1 MPYND
6 GMWKY
11 LARLIL
17 RRRYWNLAVIALTT
31 IFMGYM
37 ATKVKMSYEMTPIL
51 PASDST
57 SIDYQNFKKMFGQD
71 GSVLFIGVQDSNI
84 YQLEKFNNWYDLTK
98 QVKDIEGVQEVV
110 SVSKLYQ
117 LKKNDSTKK
126 FDFLPVFDKKP
137 QTQHELDSLM
147 GVVLSLPFYEGLLFT
162 KNDHVTMMMVTLD
175 KQVLNTK
182 KRVQLINDIRLAGDS
197 FASKNKVELH
207 YSGLPYIRTVTAK
220 KVEDEL
226 KFFVLMA
233 LLVASV
239 LLMIFFKNI
248 KIVVVTMTI
257 VVINVVWVLGL
268 ISLLGYKITMLTGI
282 LPPLLIVI
290 VVENCIFLLN
300 KYHTEINKHG
310 NKIRALTRVVIYI
323 GNANLLTNAVTA
335 SGFVAFTITG
345 NQLLTEF
352 GIVASISILVANFMT
367 LFLIPI
373 FFSFLK
379 PPHSGHTSHLEKGV
393 VNSIVNRSVY
403 IVQNHRTVIYISAV
417 VLVFIGIYGISK
429 LKTTGNI
436 VDDIPKRDPLY
447 VDLMFFE
454 KHFNGVMPFEIS
466 IDTRKKRGVL
476 QLSNIEKIDELQQV
490 LAKYPELSRPL
501 SVTEVV
507 KFAKQAFYNGD
518 EKRYSLP
525 NNQEKNFI
533 LKYVPQ
539 LENGG
544 KKNVLSSF
552 VDSNMQVTRISVQM
566 ANIGTKDI
574 QRIKDDLAPKID
586 SIFPPDKYDV
596 ILTGTSVVFLKG
608 TNYLIN
614 NLLESLV
621 LAIILIA
628 ALMAILFTSARMIII
643 SIAPNI
649 LPQILTAAMMGFLA
663 ISIKPSTVLIFSIAL
678 GISVDNAIQFLSRYR
693 LQLRLSNWNIKSSV
707 LQALRETG
715 FSMIYSS
722 VVLVF
727 GFGIFILSSFGGTQA
742 LGYLIAFT
750 LLVALL
756 SNLFILPAL
765 LLTMDKMITTKKF
778 EEPLLEIFDEE
789 IDIELDELK
798 IEESDTRGS
807 A

>member
-1 MPYND
+1 
-6 GMWKY
+6 
-11 LARLIL
+11 
-17 RRRYWNLAVIALTT
+17 
-31 IFMGYM
+31 MGYM

-403 IVQNHRTVIYISAV
+403 IVQNHRTVIYIAAV
-417 VLVFIGIYGISK
+417 ALVFIGIYGISK

>member
-1 MPYND
+1 
-6 GMWKY
+6 MWKY

-17 RRRYWNLAVIALTT
+17 RRRYWNLLVIALMTA
-31 IFMGYM
+31 FMAYE
-37 ATKVKMSYEMTPIL
+37 ATKVKLSYEMTPIL
-51 PASDST
+51 PASDPT
-57 SIDYQNFKKMFGQD
+57 SLDYQNFKEMFGQD

-84 YQLEKFNNWYDLTK
+84 YKLDEFNGWYDLTK
-98 QVKDIEGVQEVV
+98 QIKNIEGVQEVV
-110 SVSKLYQ
+110 SVAKLYE
-117 LKKNDSTKK
+117 LIKNDSTKK
-126 FDFLPVFDKKP
+126 FDFLPVIDKRP
-137 QTQHELDSLM
+137 TSQHQLDSLIN
-147 GVVLSLPFYEGLLFT
+147 VVLSLPFYNGLLFN
-162 KNDHVTMMMVTLD
+162 KNNHVTMMMVTLD

-182 KRVQLINDIRLAGDS
+182 KRVGLINEIKEAGNA
-197 FASKNKVELH
+197 FAGKYQVELH

-226 KFFVLMA
+226 KFFVIMA
-233 LLVASV
+233 LIVASF

-248 KIVVVTMTI
+248 RIVLATMTI

-310 NKIRALTRVVIYI
+310 NKIKALTRVVIYI

-335 SGFVAFTITG
+335 SGFIAFTITG

-379 PPHSGHTSHLEKGV
+379 PPHPRHTKHLEKGLV
-393 VNSIVNRSVY
+393 SSIVARIVF
-403 IVQNHRTVIYISAV
+403 IVQNHRTVIYAV
-417 VLVFIGIYGISK
+417 AVFLVFVGIFGISK

-436 VDDIPKRDPLY
+436 VDDIPHRDPLY

-466 IDTRKKRGVL
+466 IDTEKKRGVL
-476 QLSNIEKIDELQQV
+476 QLSNIEKIDELQKV
-490 LAKYPELSRPL
+490 LAKYLELSKPL

-507 KFAKQAFYNGD
+507 KFAKQAFYGGN
-518 EKRYSLP
+518 EKMYALP
-525 NNQEKNFI
+525 NSQEKNFI

-539 LENGG
+539 MESG
-544 KKNVLSSF
+544 KRSILNSF
-552 VDSNMQVTRISVQM
+552 VDSNFQVTRISVQM
-566 ANIGTKDI
+566 ANIGTKEI
-574 QRIKDDLAPKID
+574 QRIKDELAPKID
-586 SIFPPDKYDV
+586 SIFPPDKYHV
-596 ILTGTSVVFLKG
+596 VLTGTSVVFLKG
-608 TNYLIN
+608 TNYLID
-614 NLLESLV
+614 NLIESLI

-628 ALMAILFTSARMIII
+628 GLMAILFTSARMIMI

-693 LQLRLSNWNIKSSV
+693 LQLRMSNWNIKSSV

-727 GFGIFILSSFGGTQA
+727 GFGIFIMSSFGGTEA

-756 SNLFILPAL
+756 SNLFILPSL
-765 LLTMDKMITTKKF
+765 LLTMDKRITTKRFK
-778 EEPLLEIFDEE
+778 EPLLEIFDEE
-789 IDIELDELK
+789 IDIELNDLV
-798 IEESDTRGS
+798 IEDIDTRGS

>member
-1 MPYND
+1 
-6 GMWKY
+6 MWKY

-17 RRRYWNLAVIALTT
+17 RRRYWNLIFIGLST
-31 IFMGYM
+31 IFMGYW
-37 ATKVKMSYEMTPIL
+37 ATKVKLSYEMTPIL

-57 SIDYQNFKKMFGQD
+57 SIEYNQFKETFGQD
-71 GSVLFIGVQDSNI
+71 GSVLFIGVQDENI
-84 YQLEKFNNWYDLTK
+84 FRLDHFNGWYDLTR
-98 QVKDIEGVQEVV
+98 QVRDIGGVEEVV
-110 SVSKLYQ
+110 SVTRLFH
-117 LKKNDSTKK
+117 LKKNEESKK

-137 QTQHELDSLM
+137 ESQLELDSLM
-147 GVVLSLPFYEGLLFT
+147 NVVFSLPFYDGLLLNRET
-162 KNDHVTMMMVTLD
+162 NVTMMMVTLD
-175 KQVLNTK
+175 KEVLNSK
-182 KRVQLINDIRLAGDS
+182 QRVRLINDIRVAGDI
-197 FASKNKVELH
+197 FSKNHQVELH
-207 YSGLPYIRTVTAK
+207 YSGLPYIRTITAK

-226 KFFVLMA
+226 KFFIVMA
-233 LLVASV
+233 LIVASV
-239 LLMIFFKNI
+239 LLMLFFKNFR
-248 KIVVVTMTI
+248 IVLATMVI
-257 VVINVVWVLGL
+257 VVINVIWVFGL
-268 ISLLGYKITMLTGI
+268 TALMGYKITMLTGI

-335 SGFVAFTITG
+335 SGFIAFTITG
-345 NQLLTEF
+345 NQLLYQF

-379 PPHSGHTSHLEKGV
+379 PPHRGHTQHLEKGV
-393 VNSIVNRSVY
+393 VSTLVNHIVHT
-403 IVQNHRTVIYISAV
+403 VQTRRTIIYTVAII
-417 VLVFIGIYGISK
+417 LVFVGIYGISK

-436 VDDIPKRDPLY
+436 VDDIPKKDPLY

-454 KHFNGVMPFEIS
+454 EYFKGVMPFEIS
-466 IDTRKKRGVL
+466 IDTKKKRGVL
-476 QLSNIEKIDELQQV
+476 QLATIEKIEELQQ
-490 LAKYPELSRPL
+490 LLSEYPELSKPL

-507 KFAKQAFYNGD
+507 KFAKQAFYGGNP
-518 EKRYSLP
+518 KMYSLP

-539 LENGG
+539 LESG
-544 KKNVLSSF
+544 KQNILHSF
-552 VDSNMQVTRISVQM
+552 VDSNLQVTRISVQM

-574 QRIKDDLAPKID
+574 QRIKDDLTPKID
-586 SIFPPDKYDV
+586 SIFPPDKYNV
-596 ILTGTSVVFLKG
+596 VLTGTSVVFLKG
-608 TNYLIN
+608 TNYLIG
-614 NLLESLV
+614 NLIESLI
-621 LAIILIA
+621 LAVILIA
-628 ALMAILFTSARMIII
+628 GLMAILFTSARMIVI
-643 SIAPNI
+643 SIAPNV

-663 ISIKPSTVLIFSIAL
+663 ISVKPSTVLIFSIAL

-693 LQLRLSNWNIKSSV
+693 LQLRLSNWNIKQSV

-727 GFGIFILSSFGGTQA
+727 GFGIFIMSSFGGTEA

-756 SNLFILPAL
+756 CNLFILPSL
-765 LLTMDKMITTKKF
+765 LLTMDHWITTKKF
-778 EEPLLEIFDEE
+778 KEPLLEIFDEE
-789 IDIELDELK
+789 IDIELNDLE
-798 IEESDTRGS
+798 IENIDTRGS

>member
-1 MPYND
+1 MAYE
-6 GMWKY
+6 
-11 LARLIL
+11 
-17 RRRYWNLAVIALTT
+17 
-31 IFMGYM
+31 

-51 PASDST
+51 PASDPT
-57 SIDYQNFKKMFGQD
+57 SLDYQKFKKMFGQD

-84 YQLEKFNNWYDLTK
+84 YELDEFNGWYDLTK
-98 QVKDIEGVQEVV
+98 QIKNIEGVQEVV
-110 SVSKLYQ
+110 SVAKLYE
-117 LKKNDSTKK
+117 LIKNDSTKK
-126 FDFLPVFDKKP
+126 FDFLPVIDKRP
-137 QTQHELDSLM
+137 TSQHELDSLIH
-147 GVVLSLPFYEGLLFT
+147 VVLSLPFYNGLLFN
-162 KNDHVTMMMVTLD
+162 KNNHVTMMMVTLD

-182 KRVQLINDIRLAGDS
+182 KRVGLINEIKSAGNA
-197 FASKNKVELH
+197 FAGKYHVELH
-207 YSGLPYIRTVTAK
+207 YSGLPYIRTITAK

-226 KFFVLMA
+226 KFFVMMA
-233 LLVASV
+233 LIVASF

-248 KIVVVTMTI
+248 KIVLATMTI

-310 NKIRALTRVVIYI
+310 NKIKALTRVVIYI

-335 SGFVAFTITG
+335 SGFIAFTITG

-379 PPHSGHTSHLEKGV
+379 PPHPRHTKHLEIGLV
-393 VNSIVNRSVY
+393 SSIVARIVF
-403 IVQNHRTVIYISAV
+403 IVQNHRTVIYAVAV
-417 VLVFIGIYGISK
+417 VLFFVGIFGISK

-436 VDDIPKRDPLY
+436 VDDIPHRDPLY
-447 VDLMFFE
+447 VDLIFFE

-466 IDTRKKRGVL
+466 IDTRKKKGVL
-476 QLSNIEKIDELQQV
+476 QLSNIEKIDELQEV
-490 LAKYPELSRPL
+490 LAKYPELSKPL

-507 KFAKQAFYNGD
+507 KFAKQAFYGGN
-518 EKRYSLP
+518 EMMYALP

-539 LENGG
+539 LESG
-544 KKNVLSSF
+544 KRSIMNSF
-552 VDSNMQVTRISVQM
+552 VDSNFQVTRISVQM
-566 ANIGTKDI
+566 ANIGTKEI
-574 QRIKDDLAPKID
+574 QRIKDELAPKID
-586 SIFPPDKYDV
+586 SIFSPDKYDV
-596 ILTGTSVVFLKG
+596 VLTGTSVVFLKG
-608 TNYLIN
+608 TNYLID
-614 NLLESLV
+614 NLLESLI

-628 ALMAILFTSARMIII
+628 GLMAILFTSARMIMI

-727 GFGIFILSSFGGTQA
+727 GFGIFIMSSFGGTEA

-756 SNLFILPAL
+756 SNLFILPSL
-765 LLTMDKMITTKKF
+765 LLTMDKRITTRRFK
-778 EEPLLEIFDEE
+778 EPLLEIFDEE
-789 IDIELDELK
+789 IDIELNDLV
-798 IEESDTRGS
+798 IEDIDTRGS

>member
-1 MPYND
+1 
-6 GMWKY
+6 MWKY

-17 RRRYWNLAVIALTT
+17 RRRYWNLIFIGLST
-31 IFMGYM
+31 IFMGYW
-37 ATKVKMSYEMTPIL
+37 ATRVKLSYEMTPIL

-57 SIDYQNFKKMFGQD
+57 SIEYNNFKKTFGQD
-71 GSVLFIGVQDSNI
+71 GSVLFIGVQDENI
-84 YQLEKFNNWYDLTK
+84 FTLDHFNGWYDLTR
-98 QVKDIEGVQEVV
+98 QVRDIEGVEEVV
-110 SVSKLYQ
+110 SVTRLFH
-117 LKKNDSTKK
+117 LRKNEESKK

-137 QTQHELDSLM
+137 ETQHDLDSLM
-147 GVVLSLPFYEGLLFT
+147 NVVFSLPFYDGLLLNRET
-162 KNDHVTMMMVTLD
+162 NVTMMMVTLD
-175 KQVLNTK
+175 KEVLNSK
-182 KRVQLINDIRLAGDS
+182 QRVRLINDIRDAGDI
-197 FASKNKVELH
+197 FSKNHQVELH

-226 KFFVLMA
+226 KFFIVMA
-233 LLVASV
+233 LVVASV
-239 LLMIFFKNI
+239 LLMLFFKNFR
-248 KIVVVTMTI
+248 IVLATMVI
-257 VVINVVWVLGL
+257 VIINVIWVFGL
-268 ISLLGYKITMLTGI
+268 TALLGYKITMLTGI

-335 SGFVAFTITG
+335 SGFIAFTITG
-345 NQLLTEF
+345 NQLLYEF

-379 PPHSGHTSHLEKGV
+379 PPHRGHTQHLEKGV
-393 VNSIVNRSVY
+393 VSTLVNHIVH
-403 IVQNHRTVIYISAV
+403 IVQTHRTMIYSVAII
-417 VLVFIGIYGISK
+417 LVFIGIYGISK

-436 VDDIPKRDPLY
+436 VDDIPKKDPLY
-447 VDLMFFE
+447 IDLMFFE
-454 KHFNGVMPFEIS
+454 EHFKGVMPFEIS
-466 IDTRKKRGVL
+466 IDTKKKRGVL
-476 QLSNIEKIDELQQV
+476 QLTTIEKIEELQQL
-490 LAKYPELSRPL
+490 LAEYPELSKPL

-507 KFAKQAFYNGD
+507 KFAKQAFYGGNP
-518 EKRYSLP
+518 KMYSIP

-539 LENGG
+539 LESG
-544 KKNVLSSF
+544 KQNILHSF
-552 VDSNMQVTRISVQM
+552 VDSNLQVTRISVQM

-574 QRIKDDLAPKID
+574 QRIKDDLTPKID
-586 SIFPPDKYDV
+586 AIFPPDKYDV
-596 ILTGTSVVFLKG
+596 VLTGTSVVFLKG
-608 TNYLIN
+608 TNYLIG
-614 NLLESLV
+614 NLIESLI
-621 LAIILIA
+621 LAVILIA
-628 ALMAILFTSARMIII
+628 GLMAILFTSARMIVI
-643 SIAPNI
+643 SIAPNV

-663 ISIKPSTVLIFSIAL
+663 ISVKPSTVLIFSIAL

-693 LQLRLSNWNIKSSV
+693 LQLRLSNWNIRQSV

-727 GFGIFILSSFGGTQA
+727 GFGMFIMSSFGGTEA

-756 SNLFILPAL
+756 CNLFILPSL
-765 LLTMDKMITTKKF
+765 LLTMDHWITTKKF
-778 EEPLLEIFDEE
+778 KEPLLEIFDEE
-789 IDIELDELK
+789 IDIELNDLE
-798 IEESDTRGS
+798 IENIDTRGS

>member
-1 MPYND
+1 
-6 GMWKY
+6 MWKY

-110 SVSKLYQ
+110 SVAKLYQ

-126 FDFLPVFDKKP
+126 FDFIPVFDQKP

-147 GVVLSLPFYEGLLFT
+147 SVVLSLPFYEGLLFT

-175 KQVLNTK
+175 KQALNTK
-182 KRVQLINDIRLAGDS
+182 KRVQLINDIRLAGDN

-207 YSGLPYIRTVTAK
+207 YSGLPYIRTITAK

-248 KIVVVTMTI
+248 KIVLVTMTI
-257 VVINVVWVLGL
+257 MVINVVWVLGL

-379 PPHSGHTSHLEKGV
+379 PPHSGHTKHLEKGLV
-393 VNSIVNRSVY
+393 SSIVNRSVY

-507 KFAKQAFYNGD
+507 KFAKQAFYNGN
-518 EKRYSLP
+518 EKMYSLP

-533 LKYVPQ
+533 LKYMPQ

-566 ANIGTKDI
+566 ANIGTRDI

-586 SIFPPDKYDV
+586 SIFPPDKFDV

-608 TNYLIN
+608 TNYLID

-628 ALMAILFTSARMIII
+628 GLMAILFTSARMIII

-756 SNLFILPAL
+756 SNLFILPSL